1 MALHAF
7 FFFYYTI
14 SSILNY
20 RWLLSHCDLILCYNF
35 SSRVT
40 LIQETAFS
48 LWLHPMQEPIHTLQ
62 LHQSKRNTVVCGL
75 GFARFLLRVS
85 LLLQGMV
92 RPWGGRHW
100 LGFLVENWTGI
111 LDSVFLIWRA
121 QPMKDAQEPDGG
133 CSGEGS
139 VAAVTVSDKPVRLTR
154 TASVFF
160 NTPTPK
166 KKKEWDTWN
175 GLELDLQGPL
185 GPIRNKAGHIVSG
198 IPFSFSFLNFG
209 NIFIE
214 LKLYFLRTK
223 NMLTWKENSNSTVN
237 WTLFIW

>member
-1 MALHAF
+1 MALHT

-20 RWLLSHCDLILCYNF
+20 RWLLSHCGLILCYNF

-185 GPIRNKAGHIVSG
+185 GPISC
-198 IPFSFSFLNFG
+198 FSNLG